1 MTFTMLEMSVE
12 QYNDIVEGNVKHRSG
27 DRPVLKVSKPYDYLK
42 TQDRE
47 SIIEAF
53 IKLAMLQRKIL

>member
-1 MTFTMLEMSVE
+1 MLEMSVE

-27 DRPVLKVSKPYDYLK
+27 DWPVLKVTKPYDYLK

>member
-1 MTFTMLEMSVE
+1 MLEMSVE
-12 QYNDIVEGNVKHRSG
+12 QYNDIVEGNVKHRSR
-27 DRPVLKVSKPYDYLK
+27 DRPVLKVTKPYDYLK

-47 SIIEAF
+47 SIIEVF

>member
-1 MTFTMLEMSVE
+1 MLEMSVE
-12 QYNDIVEGNVKHRSG
+12 QYNDIVGGKVKHRNG
-27 DRPVLKVSKPYDYLK
+27 DRPVLKVTKPYDYLK

-53 IKLAMLQRKIL
+53 MKLAMLQRKIL

>member
-1 MTFTMLEMSVE
+1 MLEMSVE
-12 QYNDIVEGNVKHRSG
+12 QYNDIVEGNVNHRSG
-27 DRPVLKVSKPYDYLK
+27 DQPVLKVTKPYDYLK

-47 SIIEAF
+47 YIIEAF